1 MKVVGL
7 GDSLTYGYAVPSGEG
22 WFDRMADYFPTLNWV
37 NCGIPGDSTQ
47 GMLYRFERDVVQQKA
62 DVVTILGGVND
73 LMSRASVD
81 SVAERLI
88 QIGELAE
95 EHGIIPFML
104 LPLSVSLYPGLA
116 GWVTPKQA
124 QLLHQQIIDLRKQ
137 IQIAVLKYKWC
148 SFDLMSVAPDSDF
161 LEECFLEDGVHVSS
175 WLHKLISQGLK
186 NSELKNILLAP

>member
-22 WFDRMADYFPTLNWV
+22 WFDRMSDYFPALNWV

-73 LMSRASVD
+73 LMNQASVG
-81 SVAERLI
+81 SVADRLSRM
-88 QIGELAE
+88 GELAV
-95 EHGIIPFML
+95 EHEIIPVLL
-104 LPLSVSLYPGLA
+104 LPLTVSLYPGFA
-116 GWVTPKQA
+116 GWVSPKQA
-124 QLLHQQIIDLRKQ
+124 QLLHQQIVDLRQQ
-137 IQIAVLKYKWC
+137 IQITVLKHKWF
-148 SFDLMSVAPDSDF
+148 SFDLMSVAPDSAF
-161 LEECFLEDGVHVSS
+161 LEECFLEDGIHVSS

-186 NSELKNILLAP
+186 DSEFKDILLLP